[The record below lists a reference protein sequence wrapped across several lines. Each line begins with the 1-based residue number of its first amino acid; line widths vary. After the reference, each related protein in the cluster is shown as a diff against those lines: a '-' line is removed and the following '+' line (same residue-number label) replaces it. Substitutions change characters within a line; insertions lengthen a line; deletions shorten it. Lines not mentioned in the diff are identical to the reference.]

1 MIEKE
6 FSMKAPLANILSG
19 QSFEGNMS
27 EKERDIRRDR
37 AIVKVTEMLEALGYD
52 VTNDPNMKDTPRRFV
67 KVLMDE
73 IGKGTYQEPP
83 KITVFDNQCDYDGIV
98 FEGNIEVKSLCSHHL
113 AFIKG
118 YCHIAYIPG
127 KKVVGL
133 SKLNR
138 VVDWFARRPQL
149 QEQMTMQIHNY
160 LNEVLVGNK
169 GVAVLIE
176 AQHSCVQ
183 MRGVENKDS
192 FTTTC
197 KLSGAFLDNF
207 DKSRDEFYRMIRN
220 EG

>member
-1 MIEKE
+1 MWTT
-6 FSMKAPLANILSG
+6 NILSG
-19 QSFEGNMS
+19 QSFKGQMPDT
-27 EKERDIRRDR
+27 EKNERREK
-37 AIVKVTEMLEALGYD
+37 AEKLVGELLTTLGYD
-52 VTNDPNMKDTPRRFV
+52 IDKDPNMQDTPRRFV

-73 IGKGTYQEPP
+73 IGRGTYQPAP
-83 KITVFDNQCDYDGIV
+83 KITTFENQTGYDGIV
-98 FEGNIEVKSLCSHHL
+98 FEGNIDVRSLCSHHL

-127 KKVVGL
+127 ESVVGI

-138 VVDWFARRPQL
+138 IVDWFARRPQL
-149 QEQMTMQIHNY
+149 QEQMTMQIHDY
-160 LNEVLVGNK
+160 LNTMLPGNK

-197 KLSGAFLDNF
+197 KLSGAFLDNS
-207 DKSRDEFYRMIRN
+207 DKSRDEFYRMIAN
-220 EG
+220 SK

>member
-1 MIEKE
+1 MCEYKHRIQ
-6 FSMKAPLANILSG
+6 NILSG
-19 QSFEGNMS
+19 QSFEGTMPDS
-27 EKERDIRRDR
+27 EKQIRR
-37 AIVKVTEMLEALGYD
+37 IEAEALVAQLLTTLGYD
-52 VTNDPNMKDTPRRFV
+52 INNDPNMRDTPRRFV

-73 IGKGTYQEPP
+73 IGRGTYQAAP
-83 KITVFDNQCDYDGIV
+83 KITTFENQTGYDGIV
-98 FEGNIEVKSLCSHHL
+98 FEGNIDVKSLCSHHL

-127 KKVVGL
+127 DTVVGL

-138 VVDWFARRPQL
+138 IVDWFARRPQL
-149 QEQMTMQIHNY
+149 QEQMTMQIHEY
-160 LNEVLVGNK
+160 LDKMLVGNK

-197 KLSGAFLDNF
+197 KLSGAFLDNT
-207 DKSRDEFYRMIRN
+207 DRSRDEFYRMIAN
-220 EG
+220 SK